1 MCFLDG
7 QKIAKKVSSQISKEN
22 KFIRSMVEDYN
33 ACSIEGDSQ
42 PAIMAEE
49 VFDPITFEDKLRVLG
64 VWCQGTEPEKR
75 EMMDSYLK
83 LHRSNEE
90 LCMLTEE
97 VKNMVIF
104 YEQTTKSI
112 EKSIAVLSSGEDT
125 AYNRGISSLLYVLLE
140 DSSTLLK
147 ILCGA

>member
-7 QKIAKKVSSQISKEN
+7 QKIAEKVSSQISKET
-22 KFIRSMVEDYN
+22 KLISRSMVEDYN

-49 VFDPITFEDKLRVLG
+49 VLNPITFEDKLQVLG

-83 LHRSNEE
+83 LCRSIEE

-104 YEQTTKSI
+104 YEQKKRKSI
-112 EKSIAVLSSGEDT
+112 EKSIAVVSSGEDSV
-125 AYNRGISSLLYVLLE
+125 YNRGISSLLHILLE
-140 DSSTLLK
+140 YSSSLLHQ
-147 ILCGA
+147 A

>member
-1 MCFLDG
+1 
-7 QKIAKKVSSQISKEN
+7 
-22 KFIRSMVEDYN
+22 MVEDYN

-49 VFDPITFEDKLRVLG
+49 VLNPITFEDKLQVLG

-83 LHRSNEE
+83 LCRSIEE

-104 YEQTTKSI
+104 YEQKKRKSI
-112 EKSIAVLSSGEDT
+112 EKSIAVVSSGEDSV
-125 AYNRGISSLLYVLLE
+125 YNRGISSLLHILLE
-140 DSSTLLK
+140 YSSSLLHQ
-147 ILCGA
+147 A